1 MIKSKKSGVLD
12 QEPLEII
19 ISIAKET
26 ALLFM
31 SLVLSVKP
39 TIALISITTYLVSMK
54 LVTIFVILYRLIHQN
69 NNNYVFLF
77 IAMYLYLAGAR
88 VDVITLLNYLK
99 LLVLYNISLRK
110 LRNITISSTAFIKK
124 QVSNN
129 KLVDMWDNFEYK
141 ENVVGKRIRDIV
153 KFKSV
158 TMVL

>member
-1 MIKSKKSGVLD
+1 
-12 QEPLEII
+12 
-19 ISIAKET
+19 
-26 ALLFM
+26 
-31 SLVLSVKP
+31 
-39 TIALISITTYLVSMK
+39 MK
-54 LVTIFVILYRLIHQN
+54 LVIIFVILYRLIHQN

-88 VDVITLLNYLK
+88 VDVITLLNYFK

-129 KLVDMWDNFEYK
+129 KLMDMWDNFKYK
-141 ENVVGKRIRDIV
+141 ENIVGKRIRDII

-158 TMVL
+158 TMIL

>member
-12 QEPLEII
+12 QEPLETI
-19 ISIAKET
+19 ISKAKET

-31 SLVLSVKP
+31 SLVLSVEP

-129 KLVDMWDNFEYK
+129 KLVDM
-141 ENVVGKRIRDIV
+141 
-153 KFKSV
+153 
-158 TMVL
+158 